1 MDRKDNPGRQDQSN
15 NGTQPLEFV
24 FEPVPADDER
34 LKPNTVGGTS
44 SAEMPA
50 QDTENQ
56 DQGNEES
63 QPETMNPVSE
73 AASGET
79 SDQDDEDLE
88 KMIESLRGYE
98 KARNS
103 EAPEPG
109 NDAAN
114 HEEPQDTQYT
124 QESAKETTE
133 RLAEP
138 EADEDQ
144 KKGGS
149 FRKKFG
155 SSGGKK
161 KNGIGAGVIGG
172 IVGGLVTAAVV
183 LLVLFW
189 TGNLTTKTTYE
200 TASGQSITIDNGDYE
215 SAVEAVAAVVPQ
227 SVVGVYTVGTETT
240 TNMFGQDSSQQY
252 AATGSGFIVTTD
264 GYIVTNQHVVSD
276 NPTSITVS
284 LADDSEYD
292 ATVVWS
298 DSSLDLAIL
307 KIDATGLQAVTL
319 GDSSDLKV
327 GETVVAIGNP
337 LGLEYSRSVTSGII
351 SALNRSLVVDNSL
364 VAEDLIQTDA
374 AINSG
379 NSGGP
384 LVNTSGEVIGINTY
398 KASSGEGMGFALPI
412 NIVKPILEKV
422 VETGTFEPV
431 TLGIN
436 GYDKETASYMSDS
449 VDLKAGIYISSVS
462 ANTPASKAGLQ
473 SGDVILKMDGT
484 EVNTMLQLKELLYY
498 KNSGDTIR
506 LTYERNGTES
516 TVNVTL

>member
-1 MDRKDNPGRQDQSN
+1 M
-15 NGTQPLEFV
+15 
-24 FEPVPADDER
+24 
-34 LKPNTVGGTS
+34 
-44 SAEMPA
+44 
-50 QDTENQ
+50 
-56 DQGNEES
+56 
-63 QPETMNPVSE
+63 
-73 AASGET
+73 
-79 SDQDDEDLE
+79 
-88 KMIESLRGYE
+88 
-98 KARNS
+98 
-103 EAPEPG
+103 
-109 NDAAN
+109 
-114 HEEPQDTQYT
+114 
-124 QESAKETTE
+124 
-133 RLAEP
+133 
-138 EADEDQ
+138 
-144 KKGGS
+144 
-149 FRKKFG
+149 
-155 SSGGKK
+155 
-161 KNGIGAGVIGG
+161 
-172 IVGGLVTAAVV
+172 

-498 KNSGDTIR
+498 KNSGDTIS